1 MGDWPFGEDFM
12 HLWHAILLGLIQGLT
27 EFLPVSSTAHL
38 TLAEHL
44 MLGRGMPLAFDVLLH
59 VGTLLALFVYFRKE
73 MLQVVMGIAGKD
85 AEGRKLALWLFIAMI
100 PTGIFGLATKGIKEA
115 AKEHLWVYGIG
126 LLVTAWLLYMANER
140 SKDKATREVTEMNAK
155 DALAIGAIQGIG
167 GGFGLSRSGST
178 ISVGVFRGLKLPEAT
193 RFSFLLGIP
202 TIAAA
207 ALVEAKGLVMPL
219 IKHQPLPTA
228 MTFPPGSIN
237 PALACIVG
245 VAVSALAGYAAIGLL
260 DRFTRT
266 PKLNGFAFYCLCM
279 GAFMLILGTVG
290 FEGFF
295 YVDGMPMR

>member
-1 MGDWPFGEDFM
+1 M

-73 MLQVVMGIAGKD
+73 LLQVFMGILGKD

-100 PTGIFGLATKGIKEA
+100 PTGILGLATKAMKEA

-126 LLVTAWLLYMANER
+126 LLMTAWMLFLANER
-140 SKDKATREVTEMNAK
+140 SKEQASREVTEMNAK
-155 DALAIGAIQGIG
+155 DALAIGAIQGLG

-178 ISVGVFRGLKLPEAT
+178 IAVGVFRGLKLPASA

-202 TIAAA
+202 TITAA
-207 ALVEAKGLVMPL
+207 ALVETKDLVKPL
-219 IKHQPLPTA
+219 IKHLPLPPELA
-228 MTFPPGSIN
+228 FPTGGVS

-245 VAVSALAGYAAIGLL
+245 VVVAAISGYFAIGIL
-260 DRFTRT
+260 DRFTRA

-279 GAFMLILGTVG
+279 GLVMLILGTVG
-290 FEGFF
+290 VDGFF
-295 YVDGMPMR
+295 YVGTMPHR